1 MKTNDTR
8 KEIRLEDMESIEDRN
23 QNQEARHTNINQFT
37 GKYFLITQ
45 TKVAK
50 ALGTTFQQIQKYEKA
65 HNRIPLISLIK
76 IGNYLK
82 KPLSYFG
89 VESYREDKE

>member
-1 MKTNDTR
+1 MTQKKPNAFKRD
-8 KEIRLEDMESIEDRN
+8 IEFYKGIGIKIK
-23 QNQEARHTNINQFT
+23 EARQTNVNQFT

-50 ALGTTFQQIQKYEKA
+50 AIGTTFQTIQKYEKGA
-65 HNRIPLISLIK
+65 NRIPLSQLVK

-89 VESYREDKE
+89 VESNVEEQK